1 MLKLLLMKLFNRKE
15 YEWENE
21 WTRDVFLGEGCP
33 LMMRSSKKED
43 GN

>member
-21 WTRDVFLGEGCP
+21 WTRDVFLGGGMP
-33 LMMRSSKKED
+33 IDDAIIKKR
-43 GN
+43 GW